1 MRVAE
6 LEEMYRLEDTY
17 WWFVGRRRMLRRL
30 IELYAPPARPLRILD
45 AGCGTGATML
55 ALEPLGE
62 VWGCDLSEDALAMS
76 RERGAQHLRCCDVT
90 ALQFADASFDVV
102 VTADVLEHVPDD
114 ERAVKEMAR
123 VLRPGGVLV
132 ATVPAHRYL
141 WSEHDEALLHLR
153 RYERDEFV
161 TLVEGAGLQM
171 RKLSEAVMLA
181 LPAVLLYRG
190 LRRLT
195 RREGRPRTSLV
206 RLPRLL
212 NNLLILLLD
221 IENAL
226 IPHVSLP
233 LGTSLVAAAVKP
245 PADEVAGRPS
255 S

>member
-30 IELYAPPARPLRILD
+30 LELHAPTQRPLRILD
-45 AGCGTGATML
+45 AGCGTGATMR

-62 VWGCDLSEDALAMS
+62 VWGCDLSEEALAMS

-90 ALQFADASFDVV
+90 GLQFEDASFDAV

-114 ERAVKEMAR
+114 RRAVAEMAR

-132 ATVPAHRYL
+132 AAVPAHRYL
-141 WSEHDEALLHLR
+141 WSEHDEALSHLR

-161 TLVEGAGLQM
+161 ELVEGAGLQM
-171 RKLSEAVMLA
+171 KKLSEAVMLA

-190 LRRLT
+190 LRRVM
-195 RREGRPRTSLV
+195 RRQGQPRTSLV

-212 NNLLILLLD
+212 NSLLILLLD

-233 LGTSLVAAAVKP
+233 LGTSLVAAAIKP
-245 PADEVAGRPS
+245 IAGEAAGRAS